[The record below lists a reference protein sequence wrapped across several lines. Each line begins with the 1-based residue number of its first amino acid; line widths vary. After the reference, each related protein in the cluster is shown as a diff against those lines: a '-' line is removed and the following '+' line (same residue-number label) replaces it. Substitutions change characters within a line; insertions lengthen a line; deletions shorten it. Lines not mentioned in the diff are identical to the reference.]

1 MSINE
6 QITALIASARES
18 GYLLDDITD
27 EIRIRWEPAGDT
39 QLKLDEY
46 GRHSV
51 AGSKHLWLSPL
62 PILLGMKLTDLQLAN
77 ITANCGVDVTGTE
90 VAAAW
95 LGFKDE
101 TSGNQQVAM
110 LTARRYEKGAKPGES
125 PPVFQPRTF
134 RSRFRTIGEAVAYV
148 AAEQWVQ

>member
-1 MSINE
+1 MNINE
-6 QITALIASARES
+6 QIAALIAAARES
-18 GYLLDDITD
+18 SYTLDDITD

-46 GRHSV
+46 GRHSI

-62 PILLGMKLTDLQLAN
+62 PILLGMKLTELQLSN
-77 ITANCGVDVTGTE
+77 ILPNCGVDALGAE

-101 TSGNQQVAM
+101 FGGNQKVAVFA
-110 LTARRYEKGAKPGES
+110 ARRYEKSLKPGDG
-125 PPVFQPRTF
+125 PPTCQPRTF
-134 RSRFRTIGEAVAYV
+134 RSRFRSIDEAVAYV
-148 AAEQWVQ
+148 AANPWVQ